1 MCDIAGCCRNRGLDS
16 CDGCRNADGCARR
29 MERNDMPERRKRET
43 SERREKMGANA
54 GALSFGLTLLFA
66 LLI

>member
-1 MCDIAGCCRNRGLDS
+1 
-16 CDGCRNADGCARR
+16 